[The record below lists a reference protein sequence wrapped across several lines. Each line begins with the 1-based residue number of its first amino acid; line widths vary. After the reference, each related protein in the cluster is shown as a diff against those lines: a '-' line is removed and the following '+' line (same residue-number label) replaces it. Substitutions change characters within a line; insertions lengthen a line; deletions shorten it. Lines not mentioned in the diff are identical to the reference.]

1 MTIHVTDEQRIRAA
15 QLRDLVSIARI
26 EVAAGKAFETVGLAA
41 VAGDEVDE
49 RTLLAQLED
58 GRLWVSEVAGTVVAY
73 VAAEV
78 VDGNA
83 HVAQVSVDPT
93 HAGRRIGQALVQ
105 HVEAWGRRSGRL
117 ATTLTT
123 FTEVPWNAPYYARLG
138 YRAMPAEDRGPELV
152 AIMAEEA
159 TWPGVADGPR
169 CAMVKPNR

>member
-1 MTIHVTDEQRIRAA
+1 M
-15 QLRDLVSIARI
+15 
-26 EVAAGKAFETVGLAA
+26 AAGRAFHTVGLSA

-49 RTLLAQLED
+49 RVLRAQVD
-58 GRLWVSEVAGTVVAY
+58 GARLWVTELQEAVVAY

-83 HVAQVSVDPT
+83 HVAQVSVDPA
-93 HAGRRIGQALVQ
+93 HAGHRIGQALVE
-105 HVEAWGRRSGRL
+105 HVEGWGRSSGRP

-138 YRAMPAEDRGPELV
+138 YRALSDEERGPELV
-152 AIMAEEA
+152 ALMAEET